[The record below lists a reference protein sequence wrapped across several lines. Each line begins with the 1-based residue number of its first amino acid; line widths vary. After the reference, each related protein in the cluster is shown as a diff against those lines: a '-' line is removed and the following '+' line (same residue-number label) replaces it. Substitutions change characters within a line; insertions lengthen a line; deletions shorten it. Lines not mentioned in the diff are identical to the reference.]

1 MVTPRFLAVVFLAV
15 TSLVTQARPLPS
27 SYSLADAGFMIPIK
41 DQGVLG
47 TCWTFSSSTV
57 FETSLVRQGLLP
69 VSAASNL
76 TSEWDMA
83 IHDGAFTDL
92 VAPYNGWGGFPYE
105 AIGYYTRGFGRWKLQ
120 GRNFLVG
127 GGPVLRTGDPLNAYP
142 LAAANNG
149 LDLSPYVP
157 PANQPLLS
165 GYRLTQA
172 LEFVETDSGAARGKA
187 PTRAFR
193 DIVKH
198 AILRYGALDTNM
210 NAAFIYGPPFNTFN
224 FKSDTYA
231 YTGNSLAPD
240 HDVTI
245 IGWNDDVPVYDASG
259 QLLGTGAWL
268 IQNSWGKSFAN
279 SKKAVPKPDGCFWLG
294 YCDTVATK
302 YCCAMVPERRRGLS
316 NVVLQNQFFFYAN
329 GLSGGFPAGTPTLAA
344 TKLVPQTDTK
354 LLRVGL
360 WTVADRCAV
369 DIRIYGGWGT
379 RGPVGAPLTELRD
392 ILIPTRGYSE
402 VPLLAPLWLTTG
414 RPIYVVVDFGANLDY
429 PAALDNKSLAVKD
442 ILNFDNLSWV
452 SKDGRHWEDL
462 FADAGQKE
470 KGIWILKGILGR
482 DRARPT
488 SATLSVTSVRAPL
501 VTSDSSLKLRGVN
514 SYNTERVL
522 WRLGKGRVRAAK
534 GGTLAWQITVR
545 GLKPGKNVV
554 SIWPTTA
561 TGVATSP
568 VKVTIVRR

>member
-1 MVTPRFLAVVFLAV
+1 
-15 TSLVTQARPLPS
+15 
-27 SYSLADAGFMIPIK
+27 
-41 DQGVLG
+41 
-47 TCWTFSSSTV
+47 
-57 FETSLVRQGLLP
+57 
-69 VSAASNL
+69 
-76 TSEWDMA
+76 
-83 IHDGAFTDL
+83 
-92 VAPYNGWGGFPYE
+92 
-105 AIGYYTRGFGRWKLQ
+105 
-120 GRNFLVG
+120 
-127 GGPVLRTGDPLNAYP
+127 
-142 LAAANNG
+142 
-149 LDLSPYVP
+149 
-157 PANQPLLS
+157 
-165 GYRLTQA
+165 
-172 LEFVETDSGAARGKA
+172 
-187 PTRAFR
+187 
-193 DIVKH
+193 
-198 AILRYGALDTNM
+198 
-210 NAAFIYGPPFNTFN
+210 
-224 FKSDTYA
+224 
-231 YTGNSLAPD
+231 
-240 HDVTI
+240 
-245 IGWNDDVPVYDASG
+245 
-259 QLLGTGAWL
+259 
-268 IQNSWGKSFAN
+268 
-279 SKKAVPKPDGCFWLG
+279 
-294 YCDTVATK
+294 
-302 YCCAMVPERRRGLS
+302 MVPERRRGLS

-379 RGPVGAPLTELRD
+379 RGPVGTPLAELRD

-414 RPIYVVVDFGANLDY
+414 QPIYVVVDFGANLDY

-452 SKDGRHWEDL
+452 SKDGRHWQDL